1 MCYAHR
7 ELVVETFFFG
17 VMKES
22 DDEDEE
28 DTDEG
33 DDDQSDEGEA
43 MEDSDGERVSISIL
57 SLLLFNKLKNK
68 IRKFQPSILS
78 FKKVPMKKMEKKKKK
93 KMYSIAKW
101 FCECV
106 CLLIHRRTKMT

>member
-1 MCYAHR
+1 MCYAHC

-43 MEDSDGERVSISIL
+43 MEDSDGEQVSISIL
-57 SLLLFNKLKNK
+57 SLL
-68 IRKFQPSILS
+68 
-78 FKKVPMKKMEKKKKK
+78 
-93 KMYSIAKW
+93 
-101 FCECV
+101 
-106 CLLIHRRTKMT
+106 